1 MMDGDVGT
9 VRCPDCGVYISC
21 TKENKDIRLAEHIQS
36 GCKMHSKKSK
46 KIKCNFKGC
55 KARLEK
61 YQCFKCRDCKHVFC
75 VKHRANHKCG
85 NSSALRSNQIVKDMR
100 KKQLEVSRS
109 GVKLFGSAVR
119 SLPAW
124 KQQKVA
130 EMVSLLQCTNE
141 RALACLNRGR
151 WNLDRA
157 TSYYFDS

>member
-1 MMDGDVGT
+1 
-9 VRCPDCGVYISC
+9 
-21 TKENKDIRLAEHIQS
+21 
-36 GCKMHSKKSK
+36 
-46 KIKCNFKGC
+46 
-55 KARLEK
+55 
-61 YQCFKCRDCKHVFC
+61 
-75 VKHRANHKCG
+75 
-85 NSSALRSNQIVKDMR
+85 MR